1 MRLAPPTGCAP
12 CVKINLRGVWPV
24 TQGSLAWPALNRRL
38 RSYWRMADGEFLRA
52 AYPLHTSSNPQRAN
66 STDTPRT
73 NTFVWN
79 WRVLSTYQWQT
90 RRFDDLKTQSGLKSN
105 GIAR

>member
-1 MRLAPPTGCAP
+1 MRLASPTGCAP

-24 TQGSLAWPALNRRL
+24 TQGSSVWPVLNRKL

-52 AYPLHTSSNPQRAN
+52 ACLLHTSSNLQRAN

-73 NTFVWN
+73 NTSVWN
-79 WRVLSTYQWQT
+79 WRALSTYQWQT
-90 RRFDDLKTQSGLKSN
+90 QRFADLKTKS
-105 GIAR
+105 RL

>member
-1 MRLAPPTGCAP
+1 MRQRLPIGCEP
-12 CVKINLRGVWPV
+12 CVRSNLRGVWPV
-24 TQGSLAWPALNRRL
+24 TQGSLDWRALNLRL

-52 AYPLHTSSNPQRAN
+52 AYPLHTYSNPHRAN

-90 RRFDDLKTQSGLKSN
+90 RRFADLKTKS
-105 GIAR
+105 RL